1 VASLYIRG
9 KSQVEIAADVGVSQ
23 STVCNDL
30 NEVRRLWKASAMVDF
45 DAKKE
50 EQLAKI
56 DEVEKKAW
64 EAWERSCEDAEV
76 RHRRREFIRVE
87 VKSKSGRKTKGR
99 GKVGGAHKMVPVK
112 GVSEFTAR
120 GQVGDPRFLDQV
132 MRCVETRVRILG
144 LAAVE
149 EKKPKGLDWDLLTRE
164 LAAPIPDAIEMRL
177 SEGDI
182 EVGPGGAVADSTP
195 AADSLPL
202 PTPPPSPQENGA
214 RPPPNGRTGGNGEG
228 VP

>member
-1 VASLYIRG
+1 MSDKSNNSGGGGGCGGTPYTTRKNSQVKAEERRLRVASLYIRG

-87 VKSKSGRKTKGR
+87 ER
-99 GKVGGAHKMVPVK
+99 A
-112 GVSEFTAR
+112 
-120 GQVGDPRFLDQV
+120 QDQ
-132 MRCVETRVRILG
+132 
-144 LAAVE
+144 
-149 EKKPKGLDWDLLTRE
+149 
-164 LAAPIPDAIEMRL
+164 
-177 SEGDI
+177 
-182 EVGPGGAVADSTP
+182 GPGQGRRGA
-195 AADSLPL
+195 
-202 PTPPPSPQENGA
+202 
-214 RPPPNGRTGGNGEG
+214 
-228 VP
+228 